1 MRVVRND
8 TDKHVSLL
16 FVSTSDMTTHN
27 TTPYRFISFIFSS
40 VHVPTTAPP
49 EPGNLAA
56 PSCSLAIYPFHHNNT
71 KYLHHMDVLLLDHSI
86 SKHLTTKLEVLLE
99 QLFKALIIVV
109 IQRFHSLIRV
119 TRKSTSRM
127 KETFFFSLQTR
138 IFFHSVINSLVS
150 IQPLLFHLR
159 VNFTRLQALRSHPK
173 QTHTS
178 LGWAQ

>member
-56 PSCSLAIYPFHHNNT
+56 PSCSLAIYPFHHNNI

-127 KETFFFSLQTR
+127 KETFFFHCKQGYSF
-138 IFFHSVINSLVS
+138 IASS
-150 IQPLLFHLR
+150 IALSPFNHCC
-159 VNFTRLQALRSHPK
+159 FT
-173 QTHTS
+173 
-178 LGWAQ
+178 